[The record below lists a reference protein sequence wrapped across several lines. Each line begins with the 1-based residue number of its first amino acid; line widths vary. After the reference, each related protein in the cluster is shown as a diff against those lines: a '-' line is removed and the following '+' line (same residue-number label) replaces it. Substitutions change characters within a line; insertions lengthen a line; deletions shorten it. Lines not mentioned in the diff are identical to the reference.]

1 MSLGISNGAG
11 RWVRW
16 GLRIVGLGIFVLAF
30 FQVAVRSGV
39 PGPDAVV
46 FPGWKCASVALTE
59 TVALFGKSVAWPPPL
74 PILLVVFSG
83 WINPLV
89 ALVLLFSFFSKLR
102 ILRRIVGI
110 LILLCM
116 VATWWFFALQKVT
129 PLIGHWLWIAGAL
142 LILGPDVFCP
152 NRVSAER

>member
-1 MSLGISNGAG
+1 M
-11 RWVRW
+11 WV
-16 GLRIVGLGIFVLAF
+16 LRIVGLGIFVLAF
-30 FQVAVRSGV
+30 FQLAVRSGA

-59 TVALFGKSVAWPPPL
+59 TVGLFGKSVAWPPAL

-89 ALVLLFSFFSKLR
+89 VLVILSSFFSKLR
-102 ILRRIVGI
+102 ILRRILGI

-129 PLIGHWLWIAGAL
+129 PLVGHWLWIAGAL
-142 LILGPDVFCP
+142 LILGPDVFCFG
-152 NRVSAER
+152 RASAQR